1 MLTSWTLFLIFIFGP
16 CEALIPMLMAP
27 AAEQNWGWVIMVTA
41 AFGLTTIGT
50 MMSVVAV
57 GYVGLRL
64 KRFEKL
70 ESWADAIAGFSIAG
84 SGMAIKL
91 LGI

>member
-1 MLTSWTLFLIFIFGP
+1 MASWSLFLIFVFGP

-27 AAEQNWGWVIMVTA
+27 AAEQNWTWVMLVTA
-41 AFGLTTIGT
+41 AFAVTTIGT

-64 KRFEKL
+64 RRFEKL
-70 ESWADAIAGFSIAG
+70 ESWADTIAGFSIAG
-84 SGMAIKL
+84 SGMAIKF